1 MPTQYKLPA
10 CAVLCWHGPPSCK
23 IQQLDDTKNQE
34 KESGT
39 ENHRSSRIHQ
49 DWNTKYT
56 NEIKWDQMRS
66 NEIRVLRFLES
77 WFALNL
83 WNLVLVVQKW
93 ALHILSHFLSR
104 AQEAKSRIYS
114 DSGHLD
120 EPIFRE
126 ANCWGSIRWKFPSVA
141 QFFGSTTIGT
151 SFRFLQGQ
159 QFCHISRLT
168 ADTTVA
174 IYDLAVNLPT
184 LLFHPK
190 VLTKE
195 NWFEEVRWST
205 VLNHRW
211 LIPKCGRLN

>member
-1 MPTQYKLPA
+1 MCCSLLTWTAQLQNTTTG
-10 CAVLCWHGPPSCK
+10 WH
-23 IQQLDDTKNQE
+23 Q
-34 KESGT
+34 ESG
-39 ENHRSSRIHQ
+39 EGKRYWKSPKLQDPSGLKHKIH
-49 DWNTKYT
+49 
-56 NEIKWDQMRS
+56 KWDQMRS